1 MHSVDFGGVFYAS
14 LMQEFLPSHNS
25 FNRDEIN
32 GYLNLFLFI
41 ISLSYDYLE
50 KVEEL
55 VNLAFQQQKLLRYRD
70 QFGLNK
76 RDDN

>member
-1 MHSVDFGGVFYAS
+1 MGIS
-14 LMQEFLPSHNS
+14 
-25 FNRDEIN
+25 IC
-32 GYLNLFLFI
+32 LFI